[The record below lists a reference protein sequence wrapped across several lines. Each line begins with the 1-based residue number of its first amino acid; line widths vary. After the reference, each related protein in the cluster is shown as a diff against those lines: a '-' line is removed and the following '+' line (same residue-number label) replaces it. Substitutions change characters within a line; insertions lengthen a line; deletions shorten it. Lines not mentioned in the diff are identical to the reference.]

1 MLKYLKKYWFWYL
14 LAPLFMV
21 GEIAMDL
28 IQPDMMATIV
38 DEGVLKQNLDVI
50 LSEGVRMILL
60 VLFGGRGRR
69 QND

>member
-38 DEGVLKQNLDVI
+38 DDGVLKQNLDV
-50 LSEGVRMILL
+50 V
-60 VLFGGRGRR
+60 V
-69 QND
+69 